1 MKPVNCC
8 PGVTP
13 ATIKGLSAEGNIRI
27 VMCPN
32 CLNVVKDERIP
43 NNKTKIAERAVVR
56 GWNESINKRTD
67 AVIDEINKIV
77 DTQKED

>member
-1 MKPVNCC
+1 MNPINCC

-13 ATIKGLSAEGNIRI
+13 AIIKGESAEGHIRI

-32 CLNVVKDERIP
+32 CMHNVKADRIP
-43 NNKTKIAERAVVR
+43 NNYTKRVKKTVVR
-56 GWNESINKRTD
+56 EWNKIIGVRTN

-77 DTQKED
+77 DTKKED